1 MPNTIISWNA
11 PIVPSHSLAGISIG
25 LDLEEVERLLL
36 SYLVERE
43 RNLYQF
49 DSAPLLQ
56 LKRLDE
62 LNGDETFLFNVHD
75 KDKTNWS
82 LYFNTPDHAGANP
95 RALAI
100 IFRKNKVHAVKIWH
114 FEKLKDGEKAKHIY
128 RGKLPGNI
136 GLGDPLRD
144 LLSYT
149 KLQYDEAE
157 EWFYTDDKY
166 GGLEVT
172 GYGELVDYP
181 EQVIMA
187 LAVISKSAYME
198 DISANVPR

>member
-1 MPNTIISWNA
+1 MPNTLISWNA
-11 PIVPSHSLAGISIG
+11 PIIPSHSMAGIPIG
-25 LDLEEVERLLL
+25 LDLKKVNELLRA
-36 SYLVERE
+36 YLIDDGK
-43 RNLYQF
+43 NLYQF

-62 LNGDETFLFNVHD
+62 INGDETFLFNVHD
-75 KDKTNWS
+75 RDKTNWS
-82 LYFNTPDHAGANP
+82 FHFNTPDHAGANP

-100 IFRKNKVHAVKIWH
+100 IFRKHKVHAVKAWH
-114 FEKLKDGEKAKHIY
+114 FERLKDGEKAKHIY

-136 GLGDPLRD
+136 ALGDPVKN

-172 GYGELVDYP
+172 GYGELEDYP
-181 EQVIMA
+181 EQEIMA
-187 LAVISKSAYME
+187 LAVISKSAYVNS
-198 DISANVPR
+198 IP